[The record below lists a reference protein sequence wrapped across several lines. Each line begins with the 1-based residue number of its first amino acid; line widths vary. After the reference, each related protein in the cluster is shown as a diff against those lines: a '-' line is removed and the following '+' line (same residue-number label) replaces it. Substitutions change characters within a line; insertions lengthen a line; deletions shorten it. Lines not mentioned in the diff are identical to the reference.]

1 MNRSVKIKA
10 VEPLPAQVLSVLFD
24 DGRRVLFEPAPFLAD
39 IAGYDVFRVAPK
51 LFSSAKLDKGR
62 MNVYWTE
69 AVFVPADVI
78 YENGQIVEDC

>member
-1 MNRSVKIKA
+1 MKRSVKIK
-10 VEPLPAQVLSVLFD
+10 VIEPLPDRVLSVQFD

-62 MNVYWTE
+62 MNVCWTE
-69 AVFVPADVI
+69 AVFVPAELI
-78 YENGQIVEDC
+78 YAEGRIIEE